1 MPPKGLRRLFAAFTG
16 HGAGGGQIGRGAN
29 LRLERTL
36 HSKCRK
42 VRAMHAP
49 DGICRKPAGAREPV
63 TGGTGGHGAHAPSGP
78 RREWRRRGRRRTP
91 PLGAALARLRALEP
105 PPWAGRDAAG
115 TPRAASGGAGR
126 MGHHEP
132 DQFGAAKRATT
143 RSGDRRG
150 APAGAPERTLGH
162 ARGGDD
168 AGSAGDGARKG
179 DGCGAS
185 GRGAGAAPDA
195 GRTARGRD

>member
-105 PPWAGRDAAG
+105 PPWAGRAAAG
-115 TPRAASGGAGR
+115 PPRAASGGVGR
-126 MGHHEP
+126 MGEP
-132 DQFGAAKRATT
+132 DQFGAAPT
-143 RSGDRRG
+143 RSGGRRG
-150 APAGAPERTLGH
+150 ASAGAPEGRRDTSAAETTQGAPET
-162 ARGGDD
+162 AR
-168 AGSAGDGARKG
+168 AR
-179 DGCGAS
+179 ATAAA
-185 GRGAGAAPDA
+185 RAPAAPEPP
-195 GRTARGRD
+195 RTRDGQTEDD